1 VGADFTRVER
11 AVMVPLEGIGERL
24 AAGGALTRP
33 EAQQLLETKNLI
45 AVGALAD
52 DVRARVN
59 GGDVTFLRVLD
70 VAAEGPL
77 PAIPSGTGEV
87 RIAGLR
93 PDAANAEARVR
104 EVVSAAGGIPVT
116 ACALHEMTGDLA
128 GRLRH
133 AGLSM
138 VATAGVDR
146 LLDTGLV
153 DEVRGAG
160 LDVARWTVDSYDPLP
175 PLDLFE
181 RVRCLGDL
189 RCFAPLPETID
200 PALPTTGYDD
210 VKLIALARA
219 YLPNVR
225 VVSVDWS
232 RYGPKLAQV
241 ALTFGAA
248 DLDGVA
254 AAEPAGA
261 NLLGPRRTALEEVKR
276 NILAASRRPVLRNA
290 WFQPLE
296 AAGPA
301 IAGS

>member
-1 VGADFTRVER
+1 MA
-11 AVMVPLEGIGERL
+11 PLEGLGERL
-24 AAGGALTRP
+24 AAGGALTRS

-52 DVRARVN
+52 EVRARVN
-59 GGDVTFLRVLD
+59 GTDVTFLRVLD
-70 VAAEGPL
+70 VAADGPL
-77 PAIPSGTGEV
+77 PPIPGGTGEI

-93 PDAANAEARVR
+93 PDAPNAEARVR
-104 EVVSAAGGIPVT
+104 EVVSAAGAIPVT

-128 GRLRH
+128 RRLRR

-138 VATAGVDR
+138 VATALVDR
-146 LLDTGLV
+146 LLDTRLV

-160 LDVARWTVDSYDPLP
+160 LDVARWAVDSYDPLP

-181 RVRCLGDL
+181 RVQRLGDL
-189 RCFAPLPETID
+189 RGFAPLPETID

-225 VVSVDWS
+225 AVSVDWS

-254 AAEPAGA
+254 AVEPAGA
-261 NLLGPRRTALEEVKR
+261 NLLGPRRATIEEVKR
-276 NILAASRRPVLRNA
+276 NILAAARRPVPRNA
-290 WFQPLE
+290 KFEPLE
-296 AAGPA
+296 TAGAAT
-301 IAGS
+301 SSL